1 MKMKNALRFLPHEYK
16 EAVEMLPGYKPKIVL
31 SVEAFNSQWHYVNK
45 AGDVEL
51 GWMGTVYRSE
61 NIFKIEKV
69 FLFKQIRA
77 PTAAIITTEGLSEV
91 GIEILDSYENGME
104 MLNHLYYWGH
114 SHVNMGT
121 SPSPQDDFQME
132 VFEDCENDFFIRG
145 ILNKKGRMEFTIY
158 LYSIGIKITDVEWLV
173 EEPNEDALEA
183 KIQAEFEEK
192 IKPKENNPYGINQNT
207 IINNIQKGGG

>member
-1 MKMKNALRFLPHEYK
+1 MKMQNALRFLPHEYK
-16 EAVEMLPGYKPKIVL
+16 GAVEMLPEYKPKIVL
-31 SVEAFNSQWHYVNK
+31 SVEAFNSQWYYINK
-45 AGDVEL
+45 SGNVEL

-77 PTAAIITTEGLSEV
+77 PTAAIITAEGLSEV
-91 GIEILDSYENGME
+91 GNEILDSHENGME

-121 SPSPQDDFQME
+121 SPSAQDDSQME
-132 VFEDCENDFFIRG
+132 IFKDCENDFFIRG

-158 LYSIGIKITDVEWLV
+158 LYSVGIKITDVEWLV
-173 EEPNEDALEA
+173 EEPNEDELEA
-183 KIQAEFEEK
+183 KIEAEFEKK
-192 IKPKENNPYGINQNT
+192 IKPRGNNPYDINQNT
-207 IINNIQKGGG
+207 IMNNVQKGGG